1 MADLFIVKERL
12 KFSLKL
18 VGALVVGGVLATWYF
33 HGHGGEGGDRSSF
46 YLAAAAT
53 GALAL
58 GWLGVLVYFLCA
70 LRPANPS
77 GHLTDRFD
85 ALPWW
90 GIKIL
95 ALVLFIGILGA
106 VLVRY
111 STHSED
117 VFALLRHGH
126 LEQLEERIAAHPALL
141 ENPESKGG
149 PTLAQVAFRENQPEA
164 LGRLLALGADPSRLD
179 PAGRDPVIA
188 SLKNPPMLEVLL
200 AAGFDA
206 RKTDAAGVQPIHHAT
221 ALGAMDAVALL
232 VGAGAKIDAR
242 DAVART
248 PLMRAIEADDLATAA
263 ALLELGAGL
272 NEFDQ
277 RGDTALHK
285 AVRRRSV
292 PGTRLLLEKGADPAI
307 FNFIHMTPL
316 HLSVQTADTNLLAV
330 LAEKAP
336 AVDLRDEVDGT
347 PLDAALGARQYAMAE
362 LLLERGADIDRVKIN
377 GTTSLH
383 QAIEARD
390 YQTARFLVNQGARTD
405 IPDAKGETVAD
416 LLRRK
421 QLQGLIEM
429 VEQRDH
435 PEAATNVVESAEL
448 PGQSVP

>member
-1 MADLFIVKERL
+1 ML
-12 KFSLKL
+12 S
-18 VGALVVGGVLATWYF
+18 TWYF
-33 HGHGGEGGDRSSF
+33 HVQEGEGGDRSPF

-58 GWLGVLVYFLCA
+58 GWLGVLACFLSA

-95 ALVLFIGILGA
+95 ALALFIGILAA
-106 VLVRY
+106 VLIRF
-111 STHSED
+111 SAQSED
-117 VFALLRHGH
+117 VFALLRHGD
-126 LEQLEERIAAHPALL
+126 LVQLEERLAAHPALL
-141 ENPESKGG
+141 EKPESKGG
-149 PTLAQVAFRENQPEA
+149 PTLAQVAFRENRPEA
-164 LGRLLALGADPSRLD
+164 LRRLLALGADPGRLD
-179 PAGRDPVIA
+179 PAGRDPVVA
-188 SLKNPPMLEVLL
+188 SLKNTPMLEVLL
-200 AAGFDA
+200 AAGFDP
-206 RKTDAAGVQPIHHAT
+206 RKTDAEGMQPIHHAA

-232 VGAGAKIDAR
+232 IGAGAKIDAR

-248 PLMRAIEADDLATAA
+248 PLMRAVEADDLATAA
-263 ALLELGAGL
+263 SLLALGAGV

-277 RGDTALHK
+277 RGDAALHK

-292 PGTRLLLEKGADPAI
+292 QGVRLLLEKGADPAI

-330 LAEKAP
+330 LAEKVP
-336 AVDLRDEVDGT
+336 SVDLRDEADGT
-347 PLDAALGARQYAMAE
+347 PLDAALSARQYAMAE
-362 LLLERGADIDRVKIN
+362 LLLARGADIDRVKIN
-377 GTTSLH
+377 GMTSLH
-383 QAIEARD
+383 QAIEGRD

-429 VEQRDH
+429 VEQRDGSA
-435 PEAATNVVESAEL
+435 AATNAVESAEL
-448 PGQSVP
+448 PGQPVP